1 MALITVPGASGDHTV
16 QVTVDGCDSSALL
29 RQAQSLADQLKN
41 AQSDLDSRY
50 LTSGSNVF
58 NGNRGGYGA
67 ITTPG
72 SYQVSGNPD
81 WLSVG
86 SDSHAQPGQA
96 LDGFVTVDARKVT
109 TENLNFIGGTK
120 QGIHFLSTNQNGT
133 FLSGS
138 GNNLFDGGNGN
149 WKISTGDGNDTINS
163 GNGNNTISA
172 GAGNNVINLGD
183 GWNYVH
189 SDGQDTITASSG
201 TQNITL
207 NGASSTVNVGDQ
219 SLVVDNGSNQSIKV
233 GNNSTVIGGVQDNI
247 TLNGA
252 YGTVSGGESGTI
264 SAGQGNF
271 VVAQTKDADINIAG
285 NLTFLHGTGE
295 TTVTAGQS
303 TIFGAAG
310 LDLHLNSTSGTSLF
324 VATIGNQTLDGAS
337 SAFGIHAFGSDYG
350 ATTQTFIGGS
360 ASDTLVA
367 GTGNAT
373 LTGGSGAANVF
384 GFRNGVAGSD
394 YTITDFGSA
403 AGNSVLLVHYDE
415 AYLKNRKGYTKESFQ
430 QVLDSASHQNGNT
443 TITLSDNSRITF
455 VGVDKLTID
464 QFSGF

>member
-29 RQAQSLADQLKN
+29 RQAKDLASQLKN
-41 AQSDLDSRY
+41 DQSNLDSRY
-50 LTSGSNVF
+50 LTSGSNDF

-67 ITTPG
+67 VTAAG
-72 SYQVSGNPD
+72 SYQVSGNID

-86 SDSHAQPGQA
+86 SDNHAQPGQA
-96 LDGFVTVDARKVT
+96 LDGLVKIDASKVT
-109 TENLNFIGGTK
+109 SEYLNFIGGSK
-120 QGIHFLSTNQNGT
+120 QGIHFVSDNQNGN

-149 WKISTGDGNDTINS
+149 WKIATGDGNDTINS

-172 GAGNNVINLGD
+172 GAGDNVINLGS

-189 SDGQDTITASSG
+189 SDGQDTITATNG
-201 TQNITL
+201 FQNVTL
-207 NGASSTVNVGDQ
+207 NGASSTLNLSDN
-219 SLVVDNGSNQSIKV
+219 SLVVDNGSNQKITV
-233 GNNSTVIGGVQDNI
+233 GSNSTVIGGIQDSI
-247 TLNGA
+247 TLTGTS
-252 YGTVSGGESGTI
+252 GTVSGGESGTI
-264 SAGQGNF
+264 SAAQGNF
-271 VVAQTKDADINIAG
+271 VVAQTKDADINIGG
-285 NLTFLHGTGE
+285 NLTFLNGTGN
-295 TTVTAGQS
+295 TTITAGQS
-303 TIFGAAG
+303 TIYGASG
-310 LDLHLNSTSGTSLF
+310 LDLHLNSASGTSLF

-360 ASDTLVA
+360 AADTLVA

-373 LTGGSGAANVF
+373 MTGGSGAANIF

-394 YTITDFGSA
+394 YTITDFGKA
-403 AGNSVLLVHYDE
+403 AGNKVLLVHYDE
-415 AYLKNRKGYTKESFQ
+415 AFLHNGTGYTKESFQ
-430 QVLDSASHQNGNT
+430 KVLDAATHDHGNT

-455 VGVDKLTID
+455 VGVDKLTVD